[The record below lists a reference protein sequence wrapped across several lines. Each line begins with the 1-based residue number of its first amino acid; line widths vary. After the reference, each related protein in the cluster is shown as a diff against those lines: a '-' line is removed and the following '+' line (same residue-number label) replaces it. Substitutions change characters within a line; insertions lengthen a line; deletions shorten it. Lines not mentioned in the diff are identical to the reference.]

1 MGYNWCI
8 LMPVSAFSRAV
19 VAVALTCA
27 ATAVRAQQPAAQATA
42 AKPTGE
48 AWQIITPPQSS
59 IVLARD
65 GSLIGEIGKQWRTSI
80 SIRTLPRY
88 LPAAF
93 VAVEDRRFYQHDG
106 VDLMGIAGAVKGKI
120 LGENRGGAS
129 TITQQLVGNMHPDLI
144 DRRDI
149 TFGRKLREQS
159 AAREMERHYTKELIL
174 ESYLN
179 QISFG
184 HGWYG
189 VEAAARHYF
198 GKNAANLSLAESAT
212 LAALP
217 KGPAIYDPA
226 KNPDRAKNRRNAILD
241 LMVEQKFVTRSDAD
255 AAKALPVVTVPNAG
269 MSAPSQYYI
278 DVVRVQAERAGVP
291 VMQGGYR
298 IYTALEPALQR
309 SATTAL
315 MEGTAAIEARPG
327 YRHATRAN
335 HPKGS
340 ADYLQGMVVAID
352 PSSGDVKALVGGRD
366 YAESPFNRA
375 VSGMRQPGSSFKPF
389 VYARAIMDSLP
400 PNLIVPDTALDI
412 TYDGQT
418 YRPRNDDGE
427 FLGNITLR
435 MAMTRSRNPVAVQLW
450 LRLGADSIIALAR
463 RFGIN
468 SPIAP
473 YPSSAIGASVVQPL
487 DFVAAFT
494 AFANL
499 GTPVEPRF
507 VYRVEDRSGRTVWSQ
522 GVRTLPPALDAGAA
536 FIVRDMM
543 RDVVDRGT
551 ATAVRRYLPSTVPVA
566 GKTGTTNDN
575 TDVWFVGVTPE
586 IVAGVWL
593 GLDKPQPIAERGV
606 AGGLLAAPIFGQML
620 ARSGYA
626 KTTAVWEVPP
636 GVVTAELDR
645 LTGTIADATTPPERR
660 YTEYFLSGTEP
671 GALRVD
677 GRRLFGLG
685 PIPF

>member
-1 MGYNWCI
+1 MC
-8 LMPVSAFSRAV
+8 
-19 VAVALTCA
+19 
-27 ATAVRAQQPAAQATA
+27 
-42 AKPTGE
+42 K
-48 AWQIITPPQSS
+48 
-59 IVLARD
+59 
-65 GSLIGEIGKQWRTSI
+65 
-80 SIRTLPRY
+80 
-88 LPAAF
+88 
-93 VAVEDRRFYQHDG
+93 
-106 VDLMGIAGAVKGKI
+106 
-120 LGENRGGAS
+120 
-129 TITQQLVGNMHPDLI
+129 
-144 DRRDI
+144 
-149 TFGRKLREQS
+149 
-159 AAREMERHYTKELIL
+159 
-174 ESYLN
+174 
-179 QISFG
+179 FG

-189 VEAAARHYF
+189 VEEAARHYF

-255 AAKALPVVTVPNAG
+255 AAKAQPVVTVPNAG

-278 DVVRVQAERAGVP
+278 DVVRVQTERAGVP

-309 SATTAL
+309 AATTAL
-315 MEGTAAIEARPG
+315 IEGTAAIEARPR
-327 YRHATRAN
+327 YRHDTRAN

-389 VYARAIMDSLP
+389 VYARAILDSLP

-487 DFVAAFT
+487 DFVAAYT

-626 KTTAVWEVPP
+626 KTTAVWEAPA

>member
-1 MGYNWCI
+1 
-8 LMPVSAFSRAV
+8 MPVTAFSRAII
-19 VAVALTCA
+19 AVALTCA
-27 ATAVRAQQPAAQATA
+27 ATAVRAPQPAAQATP

-48 AWQIITPPQSS
+48 AWQIVTPPQSS
-59 IVLARD
+59 LVFARD

-80 SIRTLPRY
+80 SIKTVPRY

-149 TFGRKLREQS
+149 SFGRKLREQS

-278 DVVRVQAERAGVP
+278 DVVRVQTERAGVP

-309 SATTAL
+309 AATTAL
-315 MEGTAAIEARPG
+315 IEGTAAIEARPG
-327 YRHATRAN
+327 YRHATQAN

-340 ADYLQGMVVAID
+340 VDYLQGMVVAID

-450 LRLGADSIIALAR
+450 LRLGADSIIALVR
-463 RFGIN
+463 RFGI
-468 SPIAP
+468 SSAIAP

-487 DFVAAFT
+487 GFVAAFT

-551 ATAVRRYLPSTVPVA
+551 ATAVRRYLPSTMPVA

-626 KTTAVWEVPP
+626 KTTAVWEAPP

-645 LTGTIADATTPPERR
+645 ITGTLADATTPPERR